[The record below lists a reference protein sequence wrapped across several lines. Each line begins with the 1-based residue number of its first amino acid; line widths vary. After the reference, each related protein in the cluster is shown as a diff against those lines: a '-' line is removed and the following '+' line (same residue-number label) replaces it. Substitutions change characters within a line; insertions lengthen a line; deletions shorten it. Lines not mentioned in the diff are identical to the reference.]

1 MKRITADYPYMLGRI
16 NSGHLELWMDNEQ
29 YVKEFMTLS
38 EKEQERYLES
48 HGKLVLDDY
57 EIKDRGFLSD
67 IRVDEVDE

>member
-1 MKRITADYPYMLGRI
+1 MKRITADYPYMMGRI

-29 YVKEFMTLS
+29 YVKEFIGLS
-38 EKEQERYLES
+38 EKDQIRYLEN
-48 HGKLVLDDY
+48 HGKLMLDDY